1 MFEKQKAR
9 GEPLVISGDRRRDSM
24 GYSAKFGAYT
34 IFCCS
39 LSLIIRFAVVQ
50 VLCFFA
56 FFSPP
61 HPHDLHVL
69 LVTYALLYT
78 LDMHSSDHSIIS
90 ILCCFQ
96 MDNMSVTHVM

>member
-1 MFEKQKAR
+1 MFEKQKAT

-34 IFCCS
+34 IFCCQPVS
-39 LSLIIRFAVVQ
+39 LL
-50 VLCFFA
+50 
-56 FFSPP
+56 FSPPPLP

-69 LVTYALLYT
+69 LVTLLYT

-90 ILCCFQ
+90 TLCCFQ
-96 MDNMSVTHVM
+96 MDNMSVTPVI